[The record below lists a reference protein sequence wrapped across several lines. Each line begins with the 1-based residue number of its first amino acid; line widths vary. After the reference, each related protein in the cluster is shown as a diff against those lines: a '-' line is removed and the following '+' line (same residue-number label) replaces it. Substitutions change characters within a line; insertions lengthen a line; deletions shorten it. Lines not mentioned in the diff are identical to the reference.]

1 MDTIDMNAMDDEET
15 EAVWKLVKY
24 LKRRE
29 ADEAATALAALVA
42 ERDALRMCAEAG
54 GELLKAIDAG
64 RMRQRVGVTGQTM
77 DAQLRA
83 SVYDGVPAYPVEEAR
98 EKYTL
103 ARAALTQ
110 GGEKP

>member
-1 MDTIDMNAMDDEET
+1 MTAHAELIERLRGLQTTCPTLHAT
-15 EAVWKLVKY
+15 FS
-24 LKRRE
+24 
-29 ADEAATALAALVA
+29 EAATALAALVA

-83 SVYDGVPAYPVEEAR
+83 SVYERVPAYPVEEAR

-103 ARAALTQ
+103 ALASLK
-110 GGEKP
+110 GGA